1 MEFRT
6 ATQADFDYLA
16 EHSISRGIQKYCP
29 DQTVYVYALECEGIV
44 LGIGGFRLINK
55 TTAWCWI
62 DLSTDAKDQILIVYR
77 TMKEWGELFCREHGI
92 VRLQCYVEKSF
103 PEAIRMVTHFGFK
116 EEFCMPNFVGS
127 ESAYMYSKFYGLPD
141 DNENKQE

>member
-1 MEFRT
+1 MEFRE

-44 LGIGGFRLINK
+44 LGIGGFQLINK

-62 DLSTDAKDQILIVYR
+62 DLSTDAKDRLLIVYR
-77 TMKEWGELFCREHGI
+77 TMKEWGESFCREHGI
-92 VRLQCYVEKSF
+92 VRLQCYIECDF
-103 PEAIRMVTHFGFK
+103 TEAISMAQHFGFK
-116 EEFCMPNFVGS
+116 K
-127 ESAYMYSKFYGLPD
+127 ESIMKKFMGDKDAFMYVKVI
-141 DNENKQE
+141 